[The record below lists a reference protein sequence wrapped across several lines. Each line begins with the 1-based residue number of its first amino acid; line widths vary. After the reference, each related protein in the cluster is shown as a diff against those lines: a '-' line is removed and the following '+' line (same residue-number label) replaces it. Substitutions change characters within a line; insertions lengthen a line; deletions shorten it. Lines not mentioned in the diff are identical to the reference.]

1 MRFSTKL
8 LSLYLLIYL
17 VVLTVV
23 GITVTENSYQLLRQ
37 QEIKRSVSEEQN
49 IYSNVLLYL
58 LNDNQNN
65 EELRNYGLSIVELF
79 SGNNSYLEVFDEN
92 LNLLASNSP
101 AIWNQAREELQVA
114 ADGEVS
120 ILLRHD
126 EQGNYYL
133 FISSLLEAHKQKLVL
148 CMVKDLN
155 YIETQRHDEYL
166 FFMQAGLLG
175 LLASGL
181 LVAACS
187 YWLLRPVR
195 ELNKAAQDLAAG
207 SYEQRVSVKGND
219 EISSL
224 AQQFNR
230 MADEIEG
237 RMEQLQLE
245 SVRQQRF
252 VDNLTHE
259 SRTPLTSIIGYAE
272 LLQKI
277 EYEPAIFQKGLQY
290 IYTEGKRMLNLNNM
304 LLDLTFY
311 REKNFDLVPQPVL
324 PICREVQELTAV
336 RAAEHAITIQI
347 CGEELILPLEKDLLK
362 SLLMNLVDN
371 AIKAS
376 ADGGMI
382 IIGTAREEN
391 RKLLYVQDFGRGME
405 PKELEKIKEPFYRVD
420 KARSR
425 KDGGVG
431 LGVAICNQIAHTLH
445 GALQYES
452 ELGRG
457 TTAKIYFIDEETKS

>member
-1 MRFSTKL
+1 MKFSTKL

-65 EELRNYGLSIVELF
+65 ESLSNYGLSIVELF

-148 CMVKDLN
+148 CMVKYLN
-155 YIETQRHDEYL
+155 YIEAQRHDEYL

-175 LLASGL
+175 LFASGL
-181 LVAACS
+181 LVAGCS

-272 LLQKI
+272 LLQKMD
-277 EYEPAIFQKGLQY
+277 YEPAIFEKKVCS
-290 IYTEGKRMLNLNNM
+290 IYT
-304 LLDLTFY
+304 
-311 REKNFDLVPQPVL
+311 
-324 PICREVQELTAV
+324 
-336 RAAEHAITIQI
+336 
-347 CGEELILPLEKDLLK
+347 
-362 SLLMNLVDN
+362 
-371 AIKAS
+371 
-376 ADGGMI
+376 
-382 IIGTAREEN
+382 
-391 RKLLYVQDFGRGME
+391 
-405 PKELEKIKEPFYRVD
+405 PKV
-420 KARSR
+420 S
-425 KDGGVG
+425 V
-431 LGVAICNQIAHTLH
+431 C
-445 GALQYES
+445 
-452 ELGRG
+452 
-457 TTAKIYFIDEETKS
+457 

>member
-1 MRFSTKL
+1 M
-8 LSLYLLIYL
+8 
-17 VVLTVV
+17 
-23 GITVTENSYQLLRQ
+23 
-37 QEIKRSVSEEQN
+37 
-49 IYSNVLLYL
+49 
-58 LNDNQNN
+58 
-65 EELRNYGLSIVELF
+65 
-79 SGNNSYLEVFDEN
+79 
-92 LNLLASNSP
+92 
-101 AIWNQAREELQVA
+101 
-114 ADGEVS
+114 
-120 ILLRHD
+120 
-126 EQGNYYL
+126 
-133 FISSLLEAHKQKLVL
+133 
-148 CMVKDLN
+148 
-155 YIETQRHDEYL
+155 
-166 FFMQAGLLG
+166 AG
-175 LLASGL
+175 
-181 LVAACS
+181 CS

-272 LLQKI
+272 LLQKMD
-277 EYEPAIFQKGLQY
+277 YEPAIFEKGLQY

-311 REKNFDLVPQPVL
+311 REKNFELLPQPVL

-347 CGEELILPLEKDLLK
+347 CGEDLVLPLEKDLLK

-376 ADGGMI
+376 PEGSIIMI
-382 IIGTAREEN
+382 GIAVEKT

-431 LGVAICNQIAHTLH
+431 LGVTICNQIAHTLQ
-445 GALQYES
+445 GSLQYES

-457 TTAKIYFIDEETKS
+457 TIAKIYFTDEVTKS